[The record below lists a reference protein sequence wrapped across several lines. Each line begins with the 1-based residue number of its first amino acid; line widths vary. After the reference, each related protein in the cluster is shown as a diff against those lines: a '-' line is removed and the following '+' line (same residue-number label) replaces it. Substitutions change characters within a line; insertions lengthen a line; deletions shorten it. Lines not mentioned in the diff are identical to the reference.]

1 MLQERSHRDVK
12 KTIVTLPEQPIDVLT
27 FDCKFP
33 YTNSKKCM
41 NCDKNINRILAMMNG
56 NYMDIISIF
65 KAAGKMLKD
74 GTDRF
79 QDTHKL
85 GIVKALIKF
94 GQRSEVLVNTHA
106 LMLDDII
113 WT

>member
-1 MLQERSHRDVK
+1 
-12 KTIVTLPEQPIDVLT
+12 
-27 FDCKFP
+27 
-33 YTNSKKCM
+33 
-41 NCDKNINRILAMMNG
+41 MMNG

-79 QDTHKL
+79 QDAHKL

-94 GQRSEVLVNTHA
+94 GQHSEVLVNTHA
-106 LMLDDII
+106 LTLDDII
-113 WT
+113 